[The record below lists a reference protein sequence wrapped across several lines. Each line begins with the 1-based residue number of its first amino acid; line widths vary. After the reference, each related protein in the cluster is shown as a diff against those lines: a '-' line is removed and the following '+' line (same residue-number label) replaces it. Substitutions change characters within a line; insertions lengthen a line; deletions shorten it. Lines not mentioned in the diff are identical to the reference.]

1 MDRKAGFL
9 FLSALYITFFGLPA
23 ASLAAEN
30 ICHQQGLEIRQAE
43 IRATPPNAPVT
54 GGYLHIHNHGTSMQR
69 LTAASADFSGHTEI
83 HQMILEAGVMK
94 MSPLKDGIEIAAGGH
109 IQLKPGGL
117 HIMFMQLKQ
126 PLAPS
131 DMHQATL
138 TFDKCGDVPVL
149 FKVTKT
155 PGQSDSAGHSTG
167 HSTGHSAGHSA
178 GHSTGHSTGHTHQH

>member
-1 MDRKAGFL
+1 MDSTAWHRVL
-9 FLSALYITFFGLPA
+9 FALYFSLLGLPA
-23 ASLAAEN
+23 ASFAAEN

-109 IQLKPGGL
+109 IHLKPGGL

-167 HSTGHSAGHSA
+167 HSTGH
-178 GHSTGHSTGHTHQH
+178 THQH